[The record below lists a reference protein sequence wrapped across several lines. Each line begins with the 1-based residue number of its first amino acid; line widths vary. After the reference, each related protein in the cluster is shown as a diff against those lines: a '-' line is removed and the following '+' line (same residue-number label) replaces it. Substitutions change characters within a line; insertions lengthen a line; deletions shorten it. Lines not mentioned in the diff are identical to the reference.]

1 MHSIIKQIYILMVF
15 KLFFISFTIFISNFV
30 FISFVKFTLHG
41 VVALSMTPFFTDRTI
56 DILFDLIVML
66 NLGVRPYRQS
76 QLSISFLI
84 SPIPVKRKKLL
95 KMFWLILKYI
105 YLKLH
110 HCITFINITKKI
122 IN

>member
-1 MHSIIKQIYILMVF
+1 MVF

-41 VVALSMTPFFTDRTI
+41 VVAFSMTPFFTDRTI

-84 SPIPVKRKKLL
+84 SPIPVKRKNVL
-95 KMFWLILKYI
+95 KMFKLILKYI
-105 YLKLH
+105 YLK
-110 HCITFINITKKI
+110 FINILIILHKI
-122 IN
+122 YKYHKTNSK